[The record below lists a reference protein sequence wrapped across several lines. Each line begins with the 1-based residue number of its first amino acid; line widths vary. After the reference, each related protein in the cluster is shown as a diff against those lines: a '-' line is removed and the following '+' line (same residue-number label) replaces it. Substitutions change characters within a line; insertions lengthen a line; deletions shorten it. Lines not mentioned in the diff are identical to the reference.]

1 MKKPATTSIVIEG
14 TRRRAFAERVRAKI
28 AEALGIVDPPPVTA
42 RVIFADENGPKG
54 GPGIRCT
61 VVTDMPRR
69 REVSVTELAPT
80 EELAFDA
87 AFDALE
93 TSVTRDRQRRRTL
106 VRHPKKYYLA
116 KRLLAPD
123 TSLTSPELQAES
135 PRITAGPRP
144 KRARRRRV
152 A

>member
-1 MKKPATTSIVIEG
+1 MKRPANTSIVVEG
-14 TRRRAFAERVRAKI
+14 TRNRGFAAYVRGKI
-28 AEALGIVDPPPVTA
+28 AEALGLVNPPPVTA
-42 RVIFADENGPKG
+42 KVIFVDENGPKG

-61 VVTDMPRR
+61 VVSDMPRR
-69 REVSVTELAPT
+69 REMSVTEVAPT
-80 EELAFDA
+80 EEVAFDA
-87 AFDALE
+87 AMSALE
-93 TSVTRDRQRRRTL
+93 TSITRDRKRRRTL

-123 TSLTSPELQAES
+123 TTLESPELPAE
-135 PRITAGPRP
+135 ARP

>member
-14 TRRRAFAERVRAKI
+14 THHRAFAEHVRAKI
-28 AEALGIVDPPPVTA
+28 AEALGLVDPPPVTA
-42 RVIFADENGPKG
+42 RVIFADDNGPKG

-80 EELAFDA
+80 EALAFDA

-93 TSVTRDRQRRRTL
+93 TSITRDRKRRRTL

-116 KRLLAPD
+116 KRLLSPD
-123 TSLTSPELQAES
+123 TSLESPELRAES

>member
-14 TRRRAFAERVRAKI
+14 TRNRAFTARVRAKI
-28 AEALGIVDPPPVTA
+28 AEALGIVDPAPVTA

-69 REVSVTELAPT
+69 REVSVTELGPT

-87 AFDALE
+87 AFEALE
-93 TSVTRDRQRRRTL
+93 TSITRDRKRRRTL

-116 KRLLAPD
+116 KRLLSPD
-123 TSLTSPELQAES
+123 TSLTSPGLQPES
-135 PRITAGPRP
+135 PRITSGPRP
-144 KRARRRRV
+144 RRARRRRV

>member
-1 MKKPATTSIVIEG
+1 MKKPAPTSIVIEG
-14 TRRRAFAERVRAKI
+14 THNRPFTDLVRAKV
-28 AEALGIVDPPPVTA
+28 AEALGLVTPAPVTA

-61 VVTDMPRR
+61 IVTDMPRR
-69 REVSVTELAPT
+69 REVSVTELGPS

-93 TSVTRDRQRRRTL
+93 TSITRDRKRRRTL

-116 KRLLAPD
+116 KRLLSPD
-123 TSLTSPELQAES
+123 TSLESPELQAES

>member
-14 TRRRAFAERVRAKI
+14 THHRAFAEHVRAKI
-28 AEALGIVDPPPVTA
+28 AEALGLVDPPPVTA
-42 RVIFADENGPKG
+42 RVIFADDNGPKG

-80 EELAFDA
+80 EALAFDA

-93 TSVTRDRQRRRTL
+93 TSITRDRKRRRTL

-116 KRLLAPD
+116 KRLLSPDNALEAPEA
-123 TSLTSPELQAES
+123 PAEAPVTAS
-135 PRITAGPRP
+135 PRS

>member
-1 MKKPATTSIVIEG
+1 MKKPAPTSIVIEG
-14 TRRRAFAERVRAKI
+14 TRNRALTAHVRAKL
-28 AEALGIVDPPPVTA
+28 AEALGLVDPAPINA

-54 GPGIRCT
+54 GPAMRCT
-61 VVTDMPRR
+61 VVADMPRR
-69 REVSVTELAPT
+69 REVSVTELGPT
-80 EELAFDA
+80 EELAFEA
-87 AFDALE
+87 AYDALE
-93 TSVTRDRQRRRTL
+93 TSITRDRKRRRTL

-123 TSLTSPELQAES
+123 ASLASPELQAES
-135 PRITAGPRP
+135 PHITAGPRP